1 MVHVSRS
8 AEETKKIAADFART
22 LQGGELVLLEGELGA
37 GKTTFAQGLCETLGV
52 QGPVRSPTFAILHA
66 YDADAGSV
74 RRVAHLDLYR
84 FKKPEEALELGLDDW
99 LDRPDA
105 VVLAEWP
112 ALGGEHLSAAV
123 TRRVAFTTPSS
134 QEGGKGES
142 ASMRQIVIE

>member
-1 MVHVSRS
+1 MTHVSRS
-8 AEETKKIAADFART
+8 TEDTKRIAADFART
-22 LQGGELVLLEGELGA
+22 LRGGELVLLEGELGA
-37 GKTTFAQGLCETLGV
+37 GKTTFAQGLCEALGV

-66 YDADAGSV
+66 YDADAGAI

-112 ALGGEHLSAAV
+112 SLGGEHLTARVVRRAV
-123 TRRVAFTTPSS
+123 FSKTGAEERSIML
-134 QEGGKGES
+134 E
-142 ASMRQIVIE
+142 